1 MEYIGT
7 TINQSPVIT
16 LKASAKLED
25 IQGKAVAVSDGKAAF
40 PEAGAN
46 AIGIALFTN
55 DATVEAGA
63 DVQIQIKD
71 IGKIVAAEAIAV
83 GDEVSVDAT
92 GKAVKAAS
100 GKFIVGTALT
110 ASSGASASGTIIQI
124 QITKSG
130 YKS

>member
-16 LKASAKLED
+16 LKASTELTD
-25 IQGKAVAVSDGKAAF
+25 IQGKAVAVSDGKVTL

-46 AIGIALFTN
+46 AIGITLFTN
-55 DATVEAGA
+55 DTTVKAGA

-92 GKAVKAAS
+92 GKAVKAAT
-100 GKFIVGTALT
+100 GKFIIGTALT
-110 ASSGASASGTIIQI
+110 AAEGVSAAGTIIQI

-130 YKS
+130 YKA